1 MFEKKYIFR
10 FNEKK
15 SREEILDTV
24 GKVFYENG
32 IVTEDF
38 SQAIKKRE
46 IDFPTGMILEN
57 GTHTAISHTDDKY
70 VKTDKIA
77 IVISKEPV
85 NFRNIESGE
94 ENVNCNVFFIMAL
107 TKENK
112 NDILS
117 GMAEL
122 FEEHEEMLNEF
133 LTMTD
138 EEILETL
145 L

>member
-10 FNEKK
+10 FSEKK